1 MPKFKLVISD
11 SETGKSQSIELEG
24 AKAQPLLGKR
34 IGEAIDGSI
43 AGLTGCK
50 LQITG
55 GSDKDGFPMRPNVHG
70 GVRAAVILSKG
81 VGYHPRRKGERMRR
95 LVRGDTVTEEIV
107 QINLLIKEK
116 AKRVREAKKTETPE
130 EVIPT
135 KTAS

>member
-11 SETGKSQSIELEG
+11 LETGKSQSVELEG

-34 IGEAIDGSI
+34 VGEVVDGSI

-55 GSDKDGFPMRPNVHG
+55 GSDKDGFPIRPNVHG

-81 VGYHPRRKGERMRR
+81 VGYHPRRKGERKRR
-95 LVRGDTVTEEIV
+95 LVRGDTITEEIV

-116 AKRVREAKKTETPE
+116 AKRTRGVETKE
-130 EVIPT
+130 IPKESIPIKPT
-135 KTAS
+135 G